1 MTWNNAF
8 SSFEVLTII
17 AFVAAYLFYIFKTV
31 GIARKLESGKI
42 RAVSIKLVIRSIYF
56 ALFIIAL
63 LSPSFGGIKKEI
75 KSIGK
80 DIYIAVDLSKSMDAF
95 DIQPSRLVKVKY
107 ELKNIIKAFSS
118 DRIGIVIFSSEAFLQ
133 CPLTY
138 DQSALSLFI
147 ETLNTRLV
155 PREGTDLAPAL
166 NLALKK
172 QTGTE
177 NTTTKKQ
184 SKVIIII
191 SDGED
196 FGENTKAIAHDI
208 KKNNIKLFTLGVGTK
223 EGSKIPLRGGFK
235 RDKDGK
241 VVISKLN
248 SASLKELARITGGSY
263 FEINKTRNDITRL
276 INAINQ
282 IEGELRDT
290 RKTDVSANKY
300 YWFLILALL
309 PFMVADVL
317 FTVKVIKL

>member
-8 SSFEVLTII
+8 SSFELLAII
-17 AFVAAYLFYIFKTV
+17 GFMTAYLFYIFKTV
-31 GIARKLESGKI
+31 GIARKLKSGKI
-42 RAVSIKLVIRSIYF
+42 RTISIKLVIRSIYF
-56 ALFIIAL
+56 TLFIIAL
-63 LSPSFGGIKKEI
+63 LGPSFGGIKKEI

-95 DIQPSRLVKVKY
+95 DIQPSRLEKVKY

-118 DRIGIVIFSSEAFLQ
+118 DRIGIIIFSSEAFLQ

-138 DQSALSLFI
+138 DQSALTLFI

-166 NLALKK
+166 SLALEK
-172 QTGTE
+172 QTDTE

-208 KKNNIKLFTLGVGTK
+208 KKNDVKLFTLGVGTE
-223 EGSKIPLRGGFK
+223 EGSKIPLRGEFK

-241 VVISKLN
+241 IVISKLN
-248 SASLKELARITGGSY
+248 SASLKELARITGDSY
-263 FEINKTRNDITRL
+263 FEINKTRNDVTRL

>member
-1 MTWNNAF
+1 MTWNNTF
-8 SSFEVLTII
+8 SSFELLTII
-17 AFVAAYLFYIFKTV
+17 GFMTAYLFYIFKTV
-31 GIARKLESGKI
+31 GIARKLKSGKI
-42 RAVSIKLVIRSIYF
+42 RTISIKLVIRSIYF
-56 ALFIIAL
+56 TLFIIAL
-63 LSPSFGGIKKEI
+63 LGPSFGGIKKEI

-95 DIQPSRLVKVKY
+95 DIQPSRLEKVKY

-118 DRIGIVIFSSEAFLQ
+118 DRIGIIIFSSEAFLQ
-133 CPLTY
+133 CPFTY

-155 PREGTDLAPAL
+155 PSKGTDLARAL
-166 NLALKK
+166 SLALEK
-172 QTGTE
+172 QTDSE
-177 NTTTKKQ
+177 NTTIKNQ

-208 KKNNIKLFTLGVGTK
+208 KKNDIKLFTLGVGTE
-223 EGSKIPLRGGFK
+223 EGSKIALKGGFK
-235 RDKDGK
+235 RDKHGK
-241 VVISKLN
+241 EVISKLN
-248 SASLKELARITGGSY
+248 SASLMELARITGGRY

>member
-118 DRIGIVIFSSEAFLQ
+118 DRIGIIIFSSEAFLQ

>member
-1 MTWNNAF
+1 MNWNNPF
-8 SSFEVLTII
+8 SSFELLTII
-17 AFVAAYLFYIFKTV
+17 GFMAAYLFYIFKTV
-31 GIARKLESGKI
+31 GIARKLKSGKI
-42 RAVSIKLVIRSIYF
+42 RAVFIKLAIRSIYF

-63 LSPSFGGIKKEI
+63 LGPSFGGIKKEI

-95 DIQPSRLVKVKY
+95 DIQPSRLEKVKY

-118 DRIGIVIFSSEAFLQ
+118 DRIGIIIFSSEAFLQ

-155 PREGTDLAPAL
+155 PRMGTDLAPAL
-166 NLALKK
+166 SLALEK
-172 QTGTE
+172 QTDTE
-177 NTTTKKQ
+177 NTTIKKQ

-208 KKNNIKLFTLGVGTK
+208 KKNDVKLFTLGVGTE

-248 SASLKELARITGGSY
+248 SASLKELARITGDSY

-290 RKTDVSANKY
+290 R
-300 YWFLILALL
+300 
-309 PFMVADVL
+309 
-317 FTVKVIKL
+317 